1 MKRAVLFIIFLL
13 FLTSA
18 GFAKSRTSSEALS
31 IAGSFCRKSQS
42 TIKKMSLEGI
52 TLKLVYTCTDS
63 IATRSSSGNVYYY
76 VFNIENSNGF
86 VIVSGD
92 DRAKDILGYS
102 DSGSFDINS
111 LPPNFVYWLGCYQ
124 QELKELMEQPETTS
138 TIALLQLSAPNEIN
152 VRQASYA
159 TSVAPL
165 LGGIKWNQDSPY
177 NNFCPIINTSTSERA
192 VTGCIATA
200 MSQVMRY
207 YKWPVQGTGSN
218 TYTPKRLTTPLT
230 VDFSQTTYDWANMS
244 ETYNSSSTQVQ
255 KDAVATLMYH
265 AGVAVN
271 MDYGTTSGADDINMA
286 RALMKNFGYDSN
298 IQYYMRDFYTRSEWI
313 DFLKAEL
320 NVQHPVLYRG
330 QSTDV
335 GHMFVCDG
343 YDNNS
348 LFHFN
353 WGWGGSSDGYFELS
367 ALNPGSLGI
376 GGGNSGGFNSV
387 QAIVLGVQKPSAL
400 SIVPPSQLYLYSP
413 LTTSVSLVNRV
424 DSFTTNMNL
433 YNRGINIFSG
443 SIGIALYNNTGFIK
457 LIDSFPVASLDS
469 DWGWNNLSYNSNIP
483 SLVADGSYKLYSVYK
498 ATEQTDW
505 LIMRGK
511 VGTPNYLN
519 VTVTPSNVSF
529 TNPDVLPKLT
539 LNSLTVTGNLYQNK
553 TGRFNVSITNNGGE
567 YNSVLVIYLQSVT
580 SSTVKQI
587 VSNDPINIP
596 VGETKNFD
604 LTGDILLVAGQYNL
618 FAMYDPVNDRS
629 NVETVSSIGDSLTV
643 NVLAEPTEAPVMTL
657 ASQISFPDPIKVNKS
672 NAVLTAH
679 IKNTGGY
686 FYNKVVAFVFPIT
699 GGASLT
705 YFGYQPVILD
715 KNEEREITF
724 SGNIDLDP
732 GSYITA
738 IRYWNLTTS
747 AWGSFDPGTYG
758 QISFILVNDAIG
770 MEQTTQIKPT
780 LYPNPATVKL
790 CLQSEEV
797 VKIIR
802 ITDVSGKQVLLIKP
816 EMSGEIIIPVERLS
830 AGTYILQSETATG
843 TQVSK
848 FIKK

>member
-1 MKRAVLFIIFLL
+1 MKRAVLFIISLL
-13 FLTSA
+13 FLTIG

-31 IAGSFCRKSQS
+31 IASSFCRKSQS
-42 TIKKMSLEGI
+42 AIKKMSLEGT

-102 DSGSFDINS
+102 DNGSFDINS
-111 LPPNFVYWLGCYQ
+111 LPPNFAYWLGCYQ
-124 QELKELMEQPETTS
+124 QELKVLMEQSDTA
-138 TIALLQLSAPNEIN
+138 TIASFQLSAPNDIN
-152 VRQASYA
+152 PRQASYA
-159 TSVAPL
+159 ASVAPL

-177 NNFCPIINTSTSERA
+177 NNLCPFYEGSTRA
-192 VTGCIATA
+192 ATGCLATA
-200 MSQVMRY
+200 MAQVMRY
-207 YKWPVQGTGSN
+207 HKWPVQGTGSN

-265 AGVAVN
+265 VGVSIN
-271 MDYGTTSGADDINMA
+271 MDYGKTSSAYFQDDPK
-286 RALMKNFGYDSN
+286 ALVKNFGYDSN
-298 IQYYMRDFYTRSEWI
+298 NQYYMRDFYSSSEWT
-313 DFLKAEL
+313 DLLKVEL
-320 NVQHPVLYRG
+320 NAQRPVLYAG
-330 QSTDV
+330 QSTDG
-335 GHMFVCDG
+335 GHQFVCDG

-353 WGWGGSSDGYFELS
+353 WGWGGNSDGYFELS

-376 GGGNSGGFNSV
+376 GGGTSGGYNSGQN
-387 QAIVLGVQKPSAL
+387 IITGVQKPSAL
-400 SIVPPSQLYLYSP
+400 SIAPPYQLYLYSP
-413 LTTSVSLVNRV
+413 LTTSASLVNRV
-424 DSFTTNMNL
+424 DSFTISIMEL
-433 YNRGINIFSG
+433 YNIGINTFSG
-443 SIGIALYNNTGFIK
+443 SIGIALYNDTGFIK
-457 LIDSFPVASLDS
+457 LIDGFSTSSV
-469 DWGWNNLSYNSNIP
+469 GTNMGYNNLSYYSNIP
-483 SLVADGSYKLYSVYK
+483 SSVADGSYKLYSVYK

-505 LIMRGK
+505 QIMRGK

-553 TGRFNVSITNNGGE
+553 TGRFNVSITNSGGE

-596 VGETKNFD
+596 IGETKNFD
-604 LTGDILLVAGQYNL
+604 LTGDISLVAGQYYL
-618 FAMYDPVNDRS
+618 FAMYDPANDRS
-629 NVETVSSIGDSLTV
+629 NVKTVSSIGNSLPV
-643 NVLAEPTEAPVMTL
+643 NVLDEPTEAPVMTL

-747 AWGSFDPGTYG
+747 AWGSFTPSTNG
-758 QISFILVNDAIG
+758 QITFTLVNDATG
-770 MEQTTQIKPT
+770 TEQTTQDKPA
-780 LYPNPATVKL
+780 LYPNPATDKL
-790 CLQSEEV
+790 YMQSEEV

-802 ITDVSGKQVLLIKP
+802 ITDVSGKQVLLMKP

-843 TQVSK
+843 TKVSK

>member
-1 MKRAVLFIIFLL
+1 MKRAVLFIISLL
-13 FLTSA
+13 FLTIG

-31 IAGSFCRKSQS
+31 IASSFCKKPQS
-42 TIKKMSLEGI
+42 TTLKMSLEGT

-92 DRAKDILGYS
+92 DRAKEILGYS

-111 LPPNFVYWLGCYQ
+111 LPPNFAYWLNIYQ
-124 QELKELMEQPETTS
+124 KELKTLMEQPETTTVAS
-138 TIALLQLSAPNEIN
+138 TLQLSALNEIN

-159 TSVAPL
+159 TSVVPL

-177 NNFCPIINTSTSERA
+177 NNLCPFYEGSTRA
-192 VTGCIATA
+192 ATGCVATA
-200 MSQVMRY
+200 MAQVMRY
-207 YKWPVQGTGSN
+207 HKWPVQGTGSN

-230 VDFSQTTYDWANMS
+230 VDFSQTSYDWANMS
-244 ETYNSSSTQVQ
+244 ETYNGSSTQVQ

-271 MDYGTTSGADDINMA
+271 MDYGKTSSAYPQDIPK
-286 RALMKNFGYDSN
+286 ALVKNFGYDSN
-298 IQYYMRDFYTRSEWI
+298 NQFYMRDFYSKSEWM
-313 DFLKAEL
+313 DLLKTEL
-320 NVQHPVLYRG
+320 NAQHLVLYGG
-330 QSTDV
+330 QSTDG
-335 GHMFVCDG
+335 GHRFVCDG

-353 WGWGGSSDGYFELS
+353 WGWGGNSDGYFELS

-376 GGGNSGGFNSV
+376 GGGTSGGFNSG
-387 QAIVLGVQKPSAL
+387 QNIITGVQKPSAL
-400 SIVPPSQLYLYSP
+400 SIAPPYQLYLYSP
-413 LTTSVSLVNRV
+413 LITSASLVNRV
-424 DSFTTNMNL
+424 DSFTTNMKL
-433 YNRGINIFSG
+433 YNEGVNIFNG
-443 SIGIALYNNTGFIK
+443 SIGMALYNDTGFIK
-457 LIDSFPVASLDS
+457 LIDSFSVASLDT
-469 DWGWNNLSYNSNIP
+469 DWGWSNLSYYSNIP
-483 SLVADGSYKLYSVYK
+483 SSVADGNYKLHSVYK

-505 LIMRGK
+505 QIMRGK

-553 TGRFNVSITNNGGE
+553 TGRFNVSITNSGGE

-596 VGETKNFD
+596 IGETKNFD
-604 LTGDILLVAGQYNL
+604 LTGDISLVAGQYNL
-618 FAMYDPVNDRS
+618 FAMYDPANDRS
-629 NVETVSSIGDSLTV
+629 NVKTVSSIGNSLPV
-643 NVLAEPTEAPVMTL
+643 NVLDEPTEAPVMTL

-747 AWGSFDPGTYG
+747 AWGSFTPSTNG
-758 QISFILVNDAIG
+758 QITFTLVNDATG
-770 MEQTTQIKPT
+770 TEQTTQDKPA
-780 LYPNPATVKL
+780 LYPNPATDKL
-790 CLQSEEV
+790 YMQSEEV

-802 ITDVSGKQVLLIKP
+802 ITDVSGKQVLLMKP

-843 TQVSK
+843 TKVSK